1 MDPFASFAT
10 DHYQRHN
17 SRRLEHLATLGLDLA
32 GRKVLEVG
40 AGIGDH
46 TSFFLDR
53 GCRVTALEGRPEN
66 LEVLKSRFPS
76 VETLWLD
83 LDDNETDDLGRFEI
97 VYAYGLLYH
106 LAEPRRAMARMSV
119 WCSDLLLLETCVSL
133 GVESA
138 VNPVGED
145 AADPSQ
151 SVRGLG
157 CRPTRRWVIEVL
169 RSQFPHVAV
178 PVTQPWHEE
187 FPLDWSQPALSGR
200 LTRAIFIASRR
211 PIENPLLVKEL
222 PDRQT
227 RAG

>member
-1 MDPFASFAT
+1 MDPLSSFAT

-17 SRRLEHLATLGLDLA
+17 SRRLEHLATLRLDLA

-53 GCRVTALEGRPEN
+53 GCHVTALEGRPEN
-66 LEVLKSRFPS
+66 VEILKSRFPS

-83 LDDNETDDLGRFEI
+83 LDDDETSDLGWFEI

-106 LAEPRRAMARMSV
+106 LAEPRRAVARMSA
-119 WCSDLLLLETCVSL
+119 WCGDLLLLETCVSF
-133 GVESA
+133 GVEAA

-145 AADPSQ
+145 ATDPSQ

-169 RSQFPHVAV
+169 RSEFAHVYV
-178 PVTQPWHEE
+178 PMTQPWHQE
-187 FPLDWSQPALSGR
+187 FPLDWSQPVLSGR
-200 LTRAIFIASRR
+200 LMRAIFIASRR
-211 PIENPLLVKEL
+211 PIENPFLVKEL

>member
-1 MDPFASFAT
+1 MDPLSSFAT

-17 SRRLEHLATLGLDLA
+17 SRRLEHLATLRLDLA

-53 GCRVTALEGRPEN
+53 GCRVTALEGRLEN
-66 LEVLKSRFPS
+66 VEILKSRFPS
-76 VETLWLD
+76 VETSWLD
-83 LDDNETDDLGRFEI
+83 LDDDEIRHLGRFEI
-97 VYAYGLLYH
+97 VYAYGVLYH
-106 LAEPRRAMARMSV
+106 LAEPRRAIVRMSA
-119 WCSDLLLLETCVSL
+119 WCSDLLLLETCVSF
-133 GVESA
+133 GIEAA
-138 VNPVGED
+138 VNPVAED
-145 AADPSQ
+145 ATDRSQ

-169 RSQFPHVAV
+169 RSQFAHVYV
-178 PVTQPWHEE
+178 PVTQPWHQE
-187 FPLDWSQPALSGR
+187 FPLDWSQPVLSGR

-211 PIENPLLVKEL
+211 PIANPLLVKEL

-227 RAG
+227 QAG